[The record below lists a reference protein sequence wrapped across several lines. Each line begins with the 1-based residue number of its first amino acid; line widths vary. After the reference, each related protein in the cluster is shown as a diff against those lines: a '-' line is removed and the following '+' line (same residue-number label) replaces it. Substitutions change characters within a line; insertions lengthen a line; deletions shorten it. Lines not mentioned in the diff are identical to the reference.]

1 MVVYLA
7 MAVDLPPWAIKEIDK
22 IRRRFL
28 WTGRKEINDGHC
40 LLACIKTCCPIELG
54 GLGISDLQ
62 LMGWAL

>member
-22 IRRRFL
+22 SRRKFR
-28 WTGRKEINDGHC
+28 WRGRKEINGGHC
-40 LLACIKTCCPIELG
+40 LLAWVMACRPIELG

-62 LMGWAL
+62 